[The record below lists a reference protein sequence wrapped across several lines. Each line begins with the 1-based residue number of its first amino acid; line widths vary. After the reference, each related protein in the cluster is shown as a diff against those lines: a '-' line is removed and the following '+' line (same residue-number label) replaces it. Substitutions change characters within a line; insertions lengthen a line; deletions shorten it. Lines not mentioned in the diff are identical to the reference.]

1 MTRYFYYAV
10 SGGGLISILN
20 YHIPKPVLSVPQ
32 APNDGEPL
40 PPSNPKI
47 PAETESQNGPEIP
60 GSLDGPEILKEPNL
74 LDEPTKASNG
84 LEPENVEGDN
94 VAVE

>member
-1 MTRYFYYAV
+1 M
-10 SGGGLISILN
+10 N

-32 APNDGEPL
+32 APNDD
-40 PPSNPKI
+40 PPSNPKM

-60 GSLDGPEILKEPNL
+60 GSLDGPEILKESNL

-84 LEPENVEGDN
+84 LVPENVEGDN
-94 VAVE
+94 VVVYTH